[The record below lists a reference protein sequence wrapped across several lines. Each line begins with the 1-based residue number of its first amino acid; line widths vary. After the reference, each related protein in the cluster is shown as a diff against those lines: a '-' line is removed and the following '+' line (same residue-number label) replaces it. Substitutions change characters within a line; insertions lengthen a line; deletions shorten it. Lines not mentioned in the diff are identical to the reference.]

1 MGRSA
6 MERCSPSHALARLY
20 GAYALI
26 FLIATLLS
34 GTWLRAVFVWPASLA
49 GYSFAHLVHAHS
61 HLALFGWVT
70 PALFAL
76 VVAGLPL
83 SPHRSR
89 WLTGHAHLLGVASAL
104 SFPGFL
110 HLGYAPATIALATL
124 HVALWAAFAFL
135 CWRPLL
141 EATSRVSRFYRVAI
155 GFLALAGAAA
165 MAPGFVEAKG
175 MGSGA
180 LQIAL
185 QLFLTPFTAG
195 WLTIGAFGVAYAR
208 MRGSRFAT
216 PVLVLSALGVL
227 PSVAAHVPGAVPHLA
242 WEVTGR
248 LGMAALGIAT
258 LLFAADALR
267 ARGLAPLF
275 RLAGG
280 AALLKGAVET
290 GFALGFA
297 TSLLGSKHLVVGYLH
312 LVLLGIVTCSLLG
325 ALVAPLRAP
334 RLVALH
340 GVGLT
345 ATLVALGFLG
355 LPGGYDLLY
364 RLGGSGPEPHRLA
377 LAGGALSLFALSAM
391 IALLVHTRLRQ
402 GAAAEAVVESSS
414 GGDQRSAG
422 TAASLR
428 SATAKSS

>member
-1 MGRSA
+1 MNRWGGEAR
-6 MERCSPSHALARLY
+6 SPSHALARLY
-20 GAYALI
+20 GTYALI
-26 FLIATLLS
+26 FLVATLLS
-34 GTWLRAVFVWPASLA
+34 GTWLRAVFVWPASLG
-49 GYSFAHLVHAHS
+49 GYTFAHLVHAHS

-83 SPHRSR
+83 SSHRSR
-89 WLTGHAHLLGVASAL
+89 WLTGHAHLLGGASAL

-124 HVALWAAFAFL
+124 HVALWAAFAIF

-141 EATSRVSRFYRVAI
+141 EATSRASRFYRVALA
-155 GFLALAGAAA
+155 FLVLAGAAA

-175 MGSGA
+175 LGSGA
-180 LQIAL
+180 LQVAL

-195 WLTIGAFGVAYAR
+195 WLTIGAFGVVYAR
-208 MRGSRFAT
+208 MEGARFAT

-242 WEVTGR
+242 WEITGR

-258 LLFAADALR
+258 LLFAADVLR
-267 ARGLAPLF
+267 ARSLAPLY

-290 GFALGFA
+290 GFALGLA
-297 TSLLGSKHLVVGYLH
+297 ASLLGSKQLVVGYLH
-312 LVLLGIVTCSLLG
+312 LVLLGLVTSALLG

-334 RLVALH
+334 MLAALH
-340 GVGLT
+340 GFG
-345 ATLVALGFLG
+345 LVAALAALSLLG
-355 LPGGYDLLY
+355 LPGGFDLLY
-364 RLGGSGPEPHRLA
+364 RLGGSGPEPHWLA
-377 LAGGALSLFALSAM
+377 LAGGTLSLIALAAVVALSLRA
-391 IALLVHTRLRQ
+391 RLHQ
-402 GAAAEAVVESSS
+402 GTAPEAVK
-414 GGDQRSAG
+414 GPAFARSAAG
-422 TAASLR
+422 KDT
-428 SATAKSS
+428 